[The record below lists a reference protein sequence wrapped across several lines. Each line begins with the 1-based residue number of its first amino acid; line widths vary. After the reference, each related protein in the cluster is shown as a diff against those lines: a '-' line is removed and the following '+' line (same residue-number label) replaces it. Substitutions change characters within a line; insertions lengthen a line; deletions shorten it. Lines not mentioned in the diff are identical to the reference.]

1 MNDIFP
7 IIFSIIILFILG
19 ILLSSTNVL
28 KQEDADVFLKIVF
41 YVSLPALI
49 LDTIPAVDIN
59 LDFFFLPIISSVIII
74 ITFIISS
81 LVVNYQNP
89 EKETKGVFL
98 VGTMILNLGFNVPFV
113 IGVYGQEGFAR
124 ASFFDIGNILLTLS
138 LTYYIAQKYG
148 SSDGDRKISFL
159 NKKLLTSPPLIAL
172 IIAILINFTNIS
184 FDTSIN
190 YLLDLLSGLLTPL
203 LMLSIGIYFKPKFEK
218 VLPVFQVILIRMGL
232 GLFLGIIFSF
242 LLGLDD
248 LTSKIIIISSAAPV
262 GFNTLT
268 FASLEE
274 LDKEFAANILSFCI
288 PLGIVT
294 ISLLLIIL
302 G

>member
-1 MNDIFP
+1 MNNVFP

-19 ILLSSTNVL
+19 ILLRSTNLL
-28 KQEDADVFLKIVF
+28 KQDDADILLKIVF

-49 LDTIPAVDIN
+49 LNTIPAVNIN
-59 LDFFFLPIISSVIII
+59 LNFFFLPILSSLIII
-74 ITFIISS
+74 ITFLVSS
-81 LVVNYQNP
+81 LVVNFQEFE
-89 EKETKGVFL
+89 EKTKGVFL
-98 VGTMILNLGFNVPFV
+98 IGTMIMNLGFNVPFV
-113 IGVYGQEGFAR
+113 LGVYGLEGFAR
-124 ASFFDIGNILLTLS
+124 ASFFDIGNITLSLS

-148 SSDGDRKISFL
+148 SKNGEEEISFL

-172 IIAILINFTNIS
+172 IIGILLNFTGIS
-184 FDTSIN
+184 FDSNIN
-190 YLLDLLSGLLTPL
+190 YLLDLLGGLLTPL
-203 LMLSIGIYFKPKFEK
+203 LMLSIGIYFNPKLEK
-218 VLPVFQVILIRMGL
+218 IFPVTQVILIRMGL
-232 GLFLGIIFSF
+232 GLIFGIVFTL

-248 LTSKIIIISSAAPV
+248 LSSKIVIISSAAPV

-274 LDKEFAANILSFCI
+274 LDKEFAANILSFGI
-288 PLGIVT
+288 PLGIIT

>member
-1 MNDIFP
+1 MNEIFP
-7 IIFSIIILFILG
+7 IIFSIIILIFLG
-19 ILLSSTNVL
+19 VLLRSTTL
-28 KQEDADVFLKIVF
+28 IKKEDADVFLKIVF
-41 YVSLPALI
+41 YISLPALI
-49 LDTIPAVDIN
+49 LDTIPNVEITVN
-59 LDFFFLPIISSVIII
+59 FIFLPIIASLIII
-74 ITFIISS
+74 ITFMVTS
-81 LVVNYQNP
+81 LLTSVLNL
-89 EKETKGVFL
+89 EERTKGVLL
-98 VGTMILNLGFNVPFV
+98 VGTMIMNLGFNVPFV
-113 IGVYGQEGFAR
+113 LGAYGQEGFAR
-124 ASFFDIGNILLTLS
+124 ASFFDIGNIILTLS

-148 SSDGDRKISFL
+148 SSNGDRKISFF

-172 IIAILINFTNIS
+172 IIGIAINFSGFSYDPS
-184 FDTSIN
+184 FS
-190 YLLDLLSGLLTPL
+190 YLLELLGGLLTPL
-203 LMLSIGIYFKPKFEK
+203 LMLSIGIYFNPKLEK
-218 VLPVFQVILIRMGL
+218 ILHVLEVIIIRMGL
-232 GLFLGIIFSF
+232 GLLLGIIFSF
-242 LLGLDD
+242 LFGYDD

>member
-1 MNDIFP
+1 
-7 IIFSIIILFILG
+7 
-19 ILLSSTNVL
+19 
-28 KQEDADVFLKIVF
+28 
-41 YVSLPALI
+41 LPALI
-49 LDTIPAVDIN
+49 LDTIPAVEITFN
-59 LDFFFLPIISSVIII
+59 FIFLPIIASLIIV
-74 ITFIISS
+74 ITFMVAS
-81 LVVNYQNP
+81 LLVNVLNL
-89 EKETKGVFL
+89 EERTKGVFL
-98 VGTMILNLGFNVPFV
+98 VGTMIMNLGFNVPFV
-113 IGVYGQEGFAR
+113 LGVYGQEGFAR
-124 ASFFDIGNILLTLS
+124 ASFFDIGNIVLTLS

-148 SSDGDRKISFL
+148 SSNDSRKISFL

-172 IIAILINFTNIS
+172 IIGILINFSGFSYDPS
-184 FDTSIN
+184 FN
-190 YLLDLLSGLLTPL
+190 YLLDLLGGLLTPL
-203 LMLSIGIYFKPKFEK
+203 LMLSIGIYFNPKLEK
-218 VLPVFQVILIRMGL
+218 ILPVLEVISIRMGL
-232 GLFLGIIFSF
+232 GLLLGIIFTF
-242 LLGLDD
+242 LLGFND

>member
-1 MNDIFP
+1 MNNVFVVV
-7 IIFSIIILFILG
+7 FSIIILFLLG
-19 ILLSSTNVL
+19 ILLRSANIL

-49 LDTIPAVDIN
+49 LSTLPAVVIN
-59 LDFFFLPIISSVIII
+59 LNFFILPIIASVIII
-74 ITFIISS
+74 ITFMVSS
-81 LVVNYQNP
+81 ILIRHMNLE
-89 EKETKGVFL
+89 EKTKGAFV
-98 VGTMILNLGFNVPFV
+98 VGTMIMNLGFNIPF
-113 IGVYGQEGFAR
+113 ILGVYGHEGFAR
-124 ASFFDIGNILLTLS
+124 ASFFDIGNIVLTLS
-138 LTYYIAQKYG
+138 LTYYIAQRYG
-148 SSDGDRKISFL
+148 SDNSKKKISFL
-159 NKKLLTSPPLIAL
+159 NKKLLTSPPLVAL
-172 IIAILINFTNIS
+172 IIGISVNFSGIS
-184 FDTSIN
+184 FDSSIN
-190 YLLDLLSGLLTPL
+190 YLLELLSGLLTPL
-203 LMLSIGIYFKPKFEK
+203 LMLSVGIYFNPKLDRI
-218 VLPVFQVILIRMGL
+218 VPIFQVITLRMGWGLIL
-232 GLFLGIIFSF
+232 GVFFAL

-248 LTSKIIIISSAAPV
+248 LTTKIVLISSAAPV